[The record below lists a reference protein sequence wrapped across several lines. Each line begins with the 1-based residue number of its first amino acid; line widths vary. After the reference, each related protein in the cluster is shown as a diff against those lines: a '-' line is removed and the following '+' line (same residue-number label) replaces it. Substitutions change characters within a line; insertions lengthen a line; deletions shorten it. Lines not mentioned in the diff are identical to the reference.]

1 MTQKKK
7 KKNINLGLLIRVTFF
22 FLLPLTVSAETIE
35 KKYASFKLL
44 NKTTNKVSTKDIL
57 VSSKISWETLNIE
70 VLYCGSTPPTEIPE
84 DYVLIDVYD
93 TINNENTNILGIRLE
108 NRVKNSI
115 TTYHLH
121 LLDLNEIQIEIPST
135 TFDYVIEMESI
146 DFQKICRDMNNLAAD
161 TMEIKSI
168 GEQLIFTCTSE
179 FAQQET
185 ILRQSDDG
193 LAYRES
199 SDSIVQGLFRL
210 KKNGMVERAFQ
221 LKKIK
226 NKKFTILKKANS
238 QFSGL

>member
-93 TINNENTNILGIRLE
+93 TINNENINIYKGWMISSSSDVTPLE
-108 NRVKNSI
+108 NPI
-115 TTYHLH
+115 Y
-121 LLDLNEIQIEIPST
+121 DLWLVDCSN
-135 TFDYVIEMESI
+135 D
-146 DFQKICRDMNNLAAD
+146 K
-161 TMEIKSI
+161 
-168 GEQLIFTCTSE
+168 TS
-179 FAQQET
+179 
-185 ILRQSDDG
+185 
-193 LAYRES
+193 
-199 SDSIVQGLFRL
+199 
-210 KKNGMVERAFQ
+210 
-221 LKKIK
+221 
-226 NKKFTILKKANS
+226 
-238 QFSGL
+238 

>member
-93 TINNENTNILGIRLE
+93 SINNENTNIYKGWMISSSPDVTPLE
-108 NRVKNSI
+108 NPI
-115 TTYHLH
+115 Y
-121 LLDLNEIQIEIPST
+121 DLWLVDCSN
-135 TFDYVIEMESI
+135 D
-146 DFQKICRDMNNLAAD
+146 K
-161 TMEIKSI
+161 
-168 GEQLIFTCTSE
+168 TS
-179 FAQQET
+179 
-185 ILRQSDDG
+185 
-193 LAYRES
+193 
-199 SDSIVQGLFRL
+199 
-210 KKNGMVERAFQ
+210 
-221 LKKIK
+221 
-226 NKKFTILKKANS
+226 
-238 QFSGL
+238 

>member
-93 TINNENTNILGIRLE
+93 TINNENNSIYKGWMISSSPDVTPLE
-108 NRVKNSI
+108 NPI
-115 TTYHLH
+115 Y
-121 LLDLNEIQIEIPST
+121 DLWLVDCSN
-135 TFDYVIEMESI
+135 D
-146 DFQKICRDMNNLAAD
+146 K
-161 TMEIKSI
+161 
-168 GEQLIFTCTSE
+168 TS
-179 FAQQET
+179 
-185 ILRQSDDG
+185 
-193 LAYRES
+193 
-199 SDSIVQGLFRL
+199 
-210 KKNGMVERAFQ
+210 
-221 LKKIK
+221 
-226 NKKFTILKKANS
+226 
-238 QFSGL
+238 